1 MEKKSKVDQLKDMMK
16 AKKEAEERKQ
26 TPPSSSAAAPLADRP
41 PPPPPNGRRTG
52 AGEEGGSVAGDSAAT
67 DEMESQIKA
76 AEDEAKAHY
85 DKLLRVMAEFEN
97 FKKRIERERV
107 EQAKYANQSL
117 IHDLLPVMDDFDRV
131 LEHIPKDTT
140 PEINAIVDGIKL
152 VQNHFMTALAKHGL
166 VALEPSAG
174 RPFDP
179 NEHEAVAHIENDEHP
194 EGTVCMEHRRGW
206 KLHDRVV
213 RPATVA
219 VSKGKL
225 Q

>member
-1 MEKKSKVDQLKDMMK
+1 MERTKVEKLKEMMK
-16 AKKEAEERKQ
+16 AKKEAEEKKGSARPEPVEGRTDEAPVRGSTSTLQ
-26 TPPSSSAAAPLADRP
+26 TAGGQAQ
-41 PPPPPNGRRTG
+41 RTN
-52 AGEEGGSVAGDSAAT
+52 EPDSAAT
-67 DEMESQIKA
+67 DEMGLQIKA

-97 FKKRIERERV
+97 FKKRIERERI

-131 LEHIPKDTT
+131 LEHIPKETT
-140 PEINAIVDGIKL
+140 PEINAIVDGINL
-152 VQNHFMTALAKHGL
+152 VQNHFMTALSKHGL
-166 VALEPSAG
+166 VALEPALG
-174 RPFDP
+174 KPFDP
-179 NEHEAVAHIENDEHP
+179 NQHEAVAHVESDEYP

-206 KLHDRVV
+206 KLHDRVI
-213 RPATVA
+213 RAATVA